1 MGLKCLVSPVW
12 QIWLFLL
19 HMFDASLKG
28 VPLPR
33 SHPMAGGAGRIY
45 AIAGTDATEKFMRQH
60 GNPSMQVRFWC
71 ALMCIHRCAVVL
83 GRSGGWGWHAHAG
96 ISQTAGI
103 CLSSSLLQ
111 WDLLQNYLI
120 GELSSS

>member
-1 MGLKCLVSPVW
+1 MGLNCLVSPVW

-19 HMFDASLKG
+19 HMFGASLKG

-60 GNPSMQVRFWC
+60 GNPSMQVRLRC
-71 ALMCIHRCAVVL
+71 VQRCMCVDVRLCLGGVVAGDGTLMPASLKHFVMVSASPL
-83 GRSGGWGWHAHAG
+83 RSCSGTC
-96 ISQTAGI
+96 SRTT
-103 CLSSSLLQ
+103 
-111 WDLLQNYLI
+111 
-120 GELSSS
+120 